1 MKEYPNVIPFQFHN
15 PSITA
20 THSSAHLFNGV
31 TDYLFNTY
39 KMMWEL
45 SGETCRYGGE
55 GEKKSSRR
63 AALTFFALL
72 HVYSRRVFQ
81 GMTSVFTN

>member
-55 GEKKSSRR
+55 GKKRVHVEPESHF
-63 AALTFFALL
+63 LHFCMFTVGVFF
-72 HVYSRRVFQ
+72 R
-81 GMTSVFTN
+81 G